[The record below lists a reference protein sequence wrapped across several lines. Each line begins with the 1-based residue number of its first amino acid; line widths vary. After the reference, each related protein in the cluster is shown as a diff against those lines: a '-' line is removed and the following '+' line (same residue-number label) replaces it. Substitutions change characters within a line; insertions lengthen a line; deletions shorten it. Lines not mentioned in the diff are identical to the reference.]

1 MGGESVVRGTIADLP
16 FHFSDTGQ
24 AFLLGLVQG
33 PTELMP
39 VSSSAHLEMVPR
51 LAGWDWEALDPE
63 LRKAFEVALH
73 AGTALAMVALRRR
86 ELVGELA
93 RLDARRASVL
103 VLSFLPAALAGYGLE
118 RQIERRLGGPSVT
131 AVGLAVGAV
140 AMALADRMPQER
152 QSGDAGALDGL
163 ALGVGQAAALVPG
176 VSRNGATLT
185 AARLRGFTRE
195 QSNALSRTVALP
207 VIAGASLLKGVRLA
221 RRGVSRAQARWIGIG
236 IAASFLSTVV
246 SARLVHQVE
255 RDRSLAPYAVYRL
268 LFALLIVARLGDD
281 RQGHRRTHVVESE
294 NVIQSSPERVSS

>member
-140 AMALADRMPQER
+140 AMALTDRMPQER
-152 QSGDAGALDGL
+152 QSGHPGALDGL

-207 VIAGASLLKGVRLA
+207 VIAAQGGPA
-221 RRGVSRAQARWIGIG
+221 RPPGGESRPGPVDRD
-236 IAASFLSTVV
+236 
-246 SARLVHQVE
+246 
-255 RDRSLAPYAVYRL
+255 RDRSLLPLDRRL
-268 LFALLIVARLGDD
+268 GPAGRPGRAGPVARPVCGLPSSVRPVD
-281 RQGHRRTHVVESE
+281 RRPTRRR
-294 NVIQSSPERVSS
+294 PAGPPPDPCC